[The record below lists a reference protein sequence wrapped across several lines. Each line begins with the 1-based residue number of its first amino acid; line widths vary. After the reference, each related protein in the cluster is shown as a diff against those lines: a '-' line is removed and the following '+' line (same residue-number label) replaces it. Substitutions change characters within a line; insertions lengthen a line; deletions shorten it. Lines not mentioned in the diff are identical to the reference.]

1 MTTGFAGAEKPSS
14 KRSAAGSRRQ
24 KLVYL
29 PTTALTPAVDN
40 PRKHPRAQVW
50 AIAKSI
56 EAFGFTAPLLVDKN
70 LQVIAGHGRLEA
82 AKLLGLTCVPV
93 ISLDHLTEA
102 EALAY
107 RLADNKLADRST
119 WDDAKVAAQ
128 LKKLT
133 ELALDFEIEAT
144 GFELPEID
152 LRIQSLDE
160 LDAADCA
167 DEFDLASGPAVSK
180 EGDLWHLGDNRLYC
194 GDVRDPNASSILMGG
209 EKASAAFTDPPYN
222 VPIAGHVS
230 GKRSIRHREFAMA
243 SGEMSEAEFTAF
255 LTGSQGVI
263 CEHTVQGALLY
274 ICMDWRH
281 MSELLAAGEATGCEL
296 VNLCVWAKSNA
307 GMGSLYRSRH
317 ELIFVFRN
325 GDEPHQN
332 NVQLGRLGRNRSN
345 VWNYPGA
352 NGFGRKNAKTG
363 FGLHPTVKPILL
375 VADAILD
382 STQRNQ
388 IVLDPFLG
396 SGT

>member
-40 PRKHPRAQVW
+40 PRKHPRAQVR

-82 AKLLGLTCVPV
+82 AKLLGLTSVPV

-133 ELALDFEIEAT
+133 QLALDFDIEAT

-152 LRIQSLDE
+152 FRIQSLE
-160 LDAADCA
+160 ALGESDAADDFQVS
-167 DEFDLASGPAVSK
+167 DEPAVSK
-180 EGDLWHLGDNRLYC
+180 LGD
-194 GDVRDPNASSILMGG
+194 
-209 EKASAAFTDPPYN
+209 
-222 VPIAGHVS
+222 
-230 GKRSIRHREFAMA
+230 
-243 SGEMSEAEFTAF
+243 
-255 LTGSQGVI
+255 
-263 CEHTVQGALLY
+263 
-274 ICMDWRH
+274 
-281 MSELLAAGEATGCEL
+281 
-296 VNLCVWAKSNA
+296 
-307 GMGSLYRSRH
+307 
-317 ELIFVFRN
+317 
-325 GDEPHQN
+325 
-332 NVQLGRLGRNRSN
+332 
-345 VWNYPGA
+345 
-352 NGFGRKNAKTG
+352 
-363 FGLHPTVKPILL
+363 
-375 VADAILD
+375 
-382 STQRNQ
+382 
-388 IVLDPFLG
+388 
-396 SGT
+396 